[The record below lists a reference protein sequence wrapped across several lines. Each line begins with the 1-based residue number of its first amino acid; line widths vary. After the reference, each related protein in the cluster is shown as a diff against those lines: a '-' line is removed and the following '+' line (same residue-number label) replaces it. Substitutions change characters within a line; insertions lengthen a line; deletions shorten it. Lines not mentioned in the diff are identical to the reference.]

1 MSKSRV
7 VLCNQQKDVETSL
20 DEDVEPTVQDE
31 PCKKKLVI
39 TMTLRNA
46 QVAHLSMITI
56 LSRPGSV
63 LSSLNILIG
72 RNRIFVCQ
80 Y

>member
-1 MSKSRV
+1 MIILFCSFIFTKAGIVSKSRV

-46 QVAHLSMITI
+46 QVAQL
-56 LSRPGSV
+56 
-63 LSSLNILIG
+63 
-72 RNRIFVCQ
+72 
-80 Y
+80 

>member
-1 MSKSRV
+1 MKHSYIMRHIVIILFCSFIFTKAGIVSKSRV

-46 QVAHLSMITI
+46 QVAHL
-56 LSRPGSV
+56 
-63 LSSLNILIG
+63 
-72 RNRIFVCQ
+72 
-80 Y
+80 

>member
-1 MSKSRV
+1 MIILFCSFIFTKAGIVSKSRV

-46 QVAHLSMITI
+46 QVAHL
-56 LSRPGSV
+56 
-63 LSSLNILIG
+63 
-72 RNRIFVCQ
+72 
-80 Y
+80 

>member
-1 MSKSRV
+1 MRDIVIILFCSFIFTKAGIVSKSRV

-46 QVAHLSMITI
+46 QVAQL
-56 LSRPGSV
+56 
-63 LSSLNILIG
+63 
-72 RNRIFVCQ
+72 
-80 Y
+80 